1 MKTSK
6 GCGQFT
12 SSIFE
17 GCFFCKLLSHLFPQ
31 ILVASDVWSTYL
43 KNSSEA
49 GVNESLDSFHSGD
62 GVSPRFGSLEQYRLL
77 DGVDD
82 PDFRAG
88 AEER

>member
-17 GCFFCKLLSHLFPQ
+17 GCFFYKLLSHLFPQ
-31 ILVASDVWSTYL
+31 ILVASDVWSAYL

-49 GVNESLDSFHSGD
+49 GVNESLDSLHSGD
-62 GVSPRFGSLEQYRLL
+62 GGFPGFDSIEQCRLNSGVEYL
-77 DGVDD
+77 DFSAD
-82 PDFRAG
+82 
-88 AEER
+88 AEE